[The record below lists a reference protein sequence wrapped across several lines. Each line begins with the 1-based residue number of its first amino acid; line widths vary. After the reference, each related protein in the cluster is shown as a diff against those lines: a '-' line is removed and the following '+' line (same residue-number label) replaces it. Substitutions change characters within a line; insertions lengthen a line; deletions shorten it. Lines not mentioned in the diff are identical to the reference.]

1 MNTRVAKTGPPPVP
15 AAASDALLDQAE
27 ILTQIAAGDDLS
39 SVLDVLARQIEQQAP
54 GMLCSILVLDAGGR
68 HLRNGASPS
77 LPRAYVEAIDNTE
90 IGAMAGSCGTA
101 AYRRERV
108 IVDDIQTDPLWA
120 PWREL
125 AAQHKLRACW
135 SEPVLG
141 AGGEVLGTLAL
152 YYAEPRRPRPA
163 ELQLIETAARLV
175 AITMQRW
182 RDQKE
187 LRDSRERL
195 RLALSASGLGMWDW
209 DLRTGRLHVD
219 QRYIRI
225 FGGDPATFVPHI
237 ESVQQLLHPDD
248 LRRSTQVVA
257 DHIRGKTPAYYVRT
271 RFRAPQGGWR
281 WVATFGQVTE
291 RDDNGQAV
299 RLSGTNQDID
309 EQVRADAERERLMGH
324 IQLLMDSTDEGICGL
339 DSAGLCTFV
348 NRAATRMLGYV
359 AADLL
364 GRDFLS
370 GVVQQ
375 DAGLAASGHA
385 LLAEAVKRGERL
397 AAGDQR
403 FRRND
408 GTLLTVNC
416 SVSPMISNGTR
427 AGAVLV
433 FSDVTETR
441 ELSRRLARQA
451 VQDSLT
457 GLVNR
462 RGFEERLRE
471 AVEDARAKGR
481 EHALCYIDL
490 DQFKLINDTCG
501 HGAGDRLLQQLEGVL
516 RPELRDEDVLARLG
530 GDEFGVLLV
539 NCPLARAV
547 NVAEGLRD
555 RVQGFSFQWGGRKF
569 AIGASIGVVPVTA
582 GSGDLT
588 AVLVA
593 ADAACYVAKEAGRN
607 RVHVSLPDDKHVLR
621 HRGEMQ
627 WVNRI
632 REALEEDRF
641 QLVFEPMLDLRSP
654 GLGVRHFEILTRM
667 SDGQGGVI
675 MPGSFIP
682 AAERYQLMGSVD
694 LHILRTLLRFL
705 AALPPGVLRPES
717 TSFAV
722 NLSGAS
728 LGSPGLLESMRQS
741 IEQSGV
747 PASCLSFEV
756 TETAAIADLDA
767 SVRWMRSLRELGC
780 RFSLDDFGSG
790 LSSYAYL
797 KNLPVDYLKID
808 GGFIRQ
814 LDRDPLSLAIV
825 NSINDIGHQMGL
837 RTIAE
842 HVENEA
848 VLAKVRGAGVDFAQG
863 YGIGRARPLA
873 DLLSLL
879 RPT

>member
-1 MNTRVAKTGPPPVP
+1 MTPIQSSALTARPPASPSAP
-15 AAASDALLDQAE
+15 AALLDQAE
-27 ILTQIAAGDDLS
+27 ILSRLATGGDLT
-39 SVLDVLARQIEQQAP
+39 SVLDFLARQLEYRAP
-54 GMLCSILVLDAGGR
+54 GMRCSILVLDESGL

-77 LPRAYVEAIDNTE
+77 LPKVYVDAIDGVA
-90 IGAMAGSCGTA
+90 IGEGVGSCGTA
-101 AYRRERV
+101 AFRCQRV
-108 IVDDIQTDPLWA
+108 VVEDIASDPLWVDYRA
-120 PWREL
+120 L
-125 AAQHKLRACW
+125 AEPHGLRACW
-135 SEPVLG
+135 SEPVMG
-141 AGGEVLGTLAL
+141 AGGELLGTLAM
-152 YYAEPRRPRPA
+152 YYDEPRRPRPA
-163 ELQLIETAARLV
+163 ELHLIETAARLV

-209 DLRTGRLHVD
+209 DLRTGELHVD
-219 QRYIRI
+219 PRYVRI
-225 FGGDPATFVPHI
+225 FGGDPATFVRHI
-237 ESVQQLLHPDD
+237 ESVHQLLHPDD
-248 LRRSTQVVA
+248 LRHSTQVVA

-271 RFRAPQGGWR
+271 RYRTPQGGWR

-291 RDDNGQAV
+291 RDAEGRAV

-309 EQVRADAERERLMGH
+309 EQVRADEERERLMAH
-324 IQLLMDSTDEGICGL
+324 IQMLMDSTDEGICGL
-339 DSAGLCTFV
+339 DGAGLCTFV
-348 NRAATRMLGYV
+348 NRAAVRMLGYP

-364 GRDFLS
+364 GRDFIA
-370 GVVQQ
+370 GVVQPEPA
-375 DAGLAASGHA
+375 AGGSQLLVAA
-385 LLAEAVKRGERL
+385 VRRGERL
-397 AAGDQR
+397 TAGDQR
-403 FRRND
+403 FRRHD
-408 GTLLTVNC
+408 GSLLTVSC
-416 SVSPMISNGTR
+416 SVSPMLSDGTR

-433 FSDVTETR
+433 FSDVTEQR

-462 RGFEERLRE
+462 RGFEDRLRE
-471 AVEDARAKGR
+471 VVEDARTR
-481 EHALCYIDL
+481 DRQHALCYIDL

-501 HGAGDRLLQQLEGVL
+501 HGAGDRLLQQLESVL

-555 RVQGFSFQWGGRKF
+555 RIQHFSYQWGGRKF
-569 AIGASIGVVPVTA
+569 SIGASIGVVPITA
-582 GSGDLT
+582 QSADLT
-588 AVLVA
+588 GVLVA

-627 WVNRI
+627 WVTRI

-641 QLVFEPMLDLRSP
+641 QLVFEPMLDLRTA
-654 GLGVRHFEILTRM
+654 GRGVRHFEILTRM
-667 SDGQGGVI
+667 VDAQGGVI

-682 AAERYQLMGSVD
+682 AAERYQLMAAVD

-705 AALPPGVLRPES
+705 GGLPASVVRPELA
-717 TSFAV
+717 SFAV
-722 NLSGAS
+722 NLSGGS
-728 LGSPGLLESMRQS
+728 LSSPGLLETIHQAIR
-741 IEQSGV
+741 QSGV
-747 PASCLSFEV
+747 PPASLSFEI
-756 TETAAIADLDA
+756 TETAAIANLDE
-767 SVRWMRSLRELGC
+767 SVRWMKSLRELGC

-808 GGFIRQ
+808 GSFIRR
-814 LDRDPLSLAIV
+814 LDQDTLSLAIV
-825 NSINDIGHQMGL
+825 NSINDIGHQIGL

-842 HVENEA
+842 HVENES
-848 VLAKVRGAGVDFAQG
+848 VLAKVRSAGVDYAQG

-873 DLLSLL
+873 ELAALLQES
-879 RPT
+879 

>member
-1 MNTRVAKTGPPPVP
+1 MKSRAVKTARPQALPVAQE
-15 AAASDALLDQAE
+15 ALLDQAE
-27 ILTQIAAGDDLS
+27 ILTQVASSEDLS
-39 SVLDVLARQIEQQAP
+39 STLTFLARQLEHRAP
-54 GMLCSILVLDAGGR
+54 EMRCSILLLDEQGV

-77 LPRAYVEAIDNTE
+77 LPKAYVDAIENVA
-90 IGAMAGSCGTA
+90 IGEGAGSCGTA
-101 AYRRERV
+101 AYRRQRV
-108 IVDDIQTDPLWA
+108 IVEDIQTDPLWKDY
-120 PWREL
+120 REL
-125 AAQHKLRACW
+125 AAQHGLRACW
-135 SEPVLG
+135 SEPVIG
-141 AGGEVLGTLAL
+141 TAGEVLGTLAL
-152 YYAEPRRPRPA
+152 YYDEPRHPRPA
-163 ELQLIETAARLV
+163 EVHLIETAARLV

-209 DLRTGRLHVD
+209 DLRTGELHVD

-237 ESVQQLLHPDD
+237 ESVHQKLHPDD

-271 RFRAPQGGWR
+271 RIRAAHGGWH
-281 WVATFGQVTE
+281 WVATYGQVTE
-291 RDDNGQAV
+291 RDPGGRAI

-309 EQVRADAERERLMGH
+309 DQVRADEERERLMAH

-339 DSAGLCTFV
+339 DESGLCTFV
-348 NRAATRMLGYV
+348 NRAATRMLGYS

-364 GRDFLS
+364 GRDFIGS
-370 GVVQQ
+370 VIQQ
-375 DAGLAASGHA
+375 EPMGGGP
-385 LLAEAVKRGERL
+385 LLTTAVRRGERL
-397 AAGDQR
+397 TAGDQR
-403 FRRND
+403 FRRHD
-408 GTLLTVNC
+408 GSLLTVSC
-416 SVSPMISNGTR
+416 SVSPMVSNGAR

-433 FSDVTETR
+433 FNDVTETR
-441 ELSRRLARQA
+441 ELTRRLARQA

-471 AVEDARAKGR
+471 AVEDARTR
-481 EHALCYIDL
+481 DRQHALCYIDL

-501 HGAGDRLLQQLEGVL
+501 HGAGDRLLQQLESVL
-516 RPELRDEDVLARLG
+516 RPELRDQDVLARLG

-539 NCPLARAV
+539 DCPLARAV

-555 RVQGFSFQWGGRKF
+555 RIQHFNYQWGGRKF

-582 GSGDLT
+582 QSADLT

-627 WVNRI
+627 WVSRI

-641 QLVFEPMLDLRSP
+641 QLVFEPMLDLRTP
-654 GLGVRHFEILTRM
+654 GRGVRHFEILTRM
-667 SDGQGGVI
+667 VDGRGAVI

-682 AAERYQLMGSVD
+682 AAERYQLMASVD
-694 LHILRTLLRFL
+694 LHILRSLLRFL
-705 AALPPGVLRPES
+705 GTLPGGVLRPE
-717 TSFAV
+717 TASFAV
-722 NLSGAS
+722 NLSGSS
-728 LGSPGLLESMRQS
+728 LGSPGMLESMQQA
-741 IEQSGV
+741 IQQSGV
-747 PASCLSFEV
+747 PPSSLSFEI
-756 TETAAIADLDA
+756 TETAAIANLDE
-767 SVRWMRSLRELGC
+767 SVRWMKRLRELGC

-797 KNLPVDYLKID
+797 RNLPVDYLKID
-808 GGFIRQ
+808 GSFIR
-814 LDRDPLSLAIV
+814 RIEEDPLNLAIV
-825 NSINDIGHQMGL
+825 NSINDIGHQIGL

-848 VLAKVRGAGVDFAQG
+848 VLAKVRGVGVDFAQG

-873 DLLSLL
+873 ELAALL
-879 RPT
+879 REF